1 MLNSTSVSVKW
12 KAVPLDSQN
21 GIITTYT
28 IYFRD
33 EGNKETGTKN
43 VSFPALN
50 ATVNGLRQK
59 AEYSFWILA
68 STIKGKGPPSGEEK
82 ATTKGDEIKKKSR
95 SYIMSVLQVMFTTF
109 ASVLYQ
115 IYNH

>member
-1 MLNSTSVSVKW
+1 MLFVAEPSASPTITSVMVLNSTSVSVKW
-12 KAVPLDSQN
+12 EAVPLGSQN

-28 IYFRD
+28 VYFRD
-33 EGNKETGTKN
+33 EGNKETDTKN

-68 STIKGKGPPSGEEK
+68 STIKGKGPPSGEQKE
-82 ATTKGDEIKKKSR
+82 TTKGDEIKKSR
-95 SYIMSVLQVMFTTF
+95 PYIMSVL
-109 ASVLYQ
+109 
-115 IYNH
+115 

>member
-1 MLNSTSVSVKW
+1 MVLNSTSVLVKW
-12 KAVPLDSQN
+12 EAVPSRSQN

-68 STIKGKGPPSGEEK
+68 STIKGKGPPSGKEK
-82 ATTKGDEIKKKSR
+82 ASTEGDEKRKKR
-95 SYIMSVLQVMFTTF
+95 PYIMSVL
-109 ASVLYQ
+109 
-115 IYNH
+115 